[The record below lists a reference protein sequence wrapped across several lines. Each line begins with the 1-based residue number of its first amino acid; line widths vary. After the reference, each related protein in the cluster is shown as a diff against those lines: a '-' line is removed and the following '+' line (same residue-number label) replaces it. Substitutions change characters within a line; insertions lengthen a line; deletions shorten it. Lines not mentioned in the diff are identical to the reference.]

1 MFGDRERDLL
11 SVPDE
16 HILFLSSCFYL
27 WRRSMWRAPSLSCT
41 FLSCLANSCWVLWS
55 CTWRLQMSCGC
66 GCGCGAICWWEK
78 LKYTSMQINLGFS
91 VGVFYARKKKAAR
104 TQEWQSCR
112 LLCPGMSNR
121 LGFSGHVHYKYTHLQ
136 ILGPVLHP
144 GWLQNGH
151 DRLSGLKYMQFSL
164 WPFQCMDWWSIER
177 LKKFDI
183 CDLLHRPVKIRI

>member
-1 MFGDRERDLL
+1 MFGERERDLL
-11 SVPDE
+11 SVTDE

-27 WRRSMWRAPSLSCT
+27 WRRSMWGAPSLSCT

-55 CTWRLQMSCGC
+55 CTWRLQMSC

-112 LLCPGMSNR
+112 LLCQAWAIDWDFQVMSTTSTLTSR
-121 LGFSGHVHYKYTHLQ
+121 FWDPSFTLG
-136 ILGPVLHP
+136 
-144 GWLQNGH
+144 
-151 DRLSGLKYMQFSL
+151 DCR
-164 WPFQCMDWWSIER
+164 MDMT
-177 LKKFDI
+177 D
-183 CDLLHRPVKIRI
+183 CQD